1 MYLVGVMKNLT
12 SVFIFLFVTLST
24 FFCQER
30 LEFIDAI
37 NQDKL
42 EYKFI
47 GNGNS
52 TGAAVEGTIKNKGK
66 EIIQIEVNQ
75 QKPLSLENS
84 GAGQNLILF
93 QLYYP
98 KGKYLRDDFTTYLE
112 FKPDTIYNI
121 VGNSLCYNFEKP
133 NPEPN
138 ENLVVKTLPDT
149 IKAYDFILKIR
160 EAIIKKKTTMKQAQ
174 CALWYVLGTGLDKIN
189 TKFEIQLN
197 ELEKIREL
205 IED

>member
-1 MYLVGVMKNLT
+1 MKNLI
-12 SVFIFLFVTLST
+12 SVFIFLLTVLST
-24 FFCQER
+24 LFCQER

-37 NQDKL
+37 NQVKL
-42 EYKFI
+42 EYKFH

-52 TGAAVEGTIKNKGK
+52 TGAAVEGTIKNPGK

-75 QKPLSLENS
+75 QKPLFLENS
-84 GAGQNLILF
+84 GAGQNLVLF
-93 QLYYP
+93 QLFYSN
-98 KGKYLRDDFTTYLE
+98 GKYLRDDFTTYLE

-138 ENLVVKTLPDT
+138 ENLIVKILPDT
-149 IKAYDFILKIR
+149 LKTYDFIVKIKD
-160 EAIIKKKTTMKQAQ
+160 AIVKKKTTMKQAQ
-174 CALWYVLGTGLDKIN
+174 CALWYVQGTGLDKIN
-189 TKFEIQLN
+189 TKFEIELN